1 MLRVSV
7 EHLVTAAV
15 QVGGHGEDLAMR
27 HLAAD
32 NRIAAAAPGWAG
44 RSAAALSR
52 RASRWAAASTTMV
65 GRVGEHATD
74 LHSGALRFSAM
85 ETTNG
90 RRLAGPDG

>member
-1 MLRVSV
+1 
-7 EHLVTAAV
+7 
-15 QVGGHGEDLAMR
+15 
-27 HLAAD
+27 
-32 NRIAAAAPGWAG
+32 
-44 RSAAALSR
+44 
-52 RASRWAAASTTMV
+52 MV